1 MHFCIAVFPGW
12 LCFNQKHVLRIA
24 VFPEV
29 LFWFVEV
36 SIHPVANKST
46 ACSSNYSLA
55 IIVITMTMKMT
66 TTTTMMMM
74 IMMMMIKTMDNDDDD
89 DKNKDTIY
97 IQLQTSRRKLL
108 HVQVN
113 NSFRIII
120 PTGNIET
127 SDDFN

>member
-1 MHFCIAVFPGW
+1 MFSIFGYFGQWCFIDRGMHFCIAVFPGW

-24 VFPEV
+24 VFPEM

-66 TTTTMMMM
+66 TTTTMMRM
-74 IMMMMIKTMDNDDDD
+74 ITLIMMIKT
-89 DKNKDTIY
+89 KTQYIY
-97 IQLQTSRRKLL
+97 SCKLAE
-108 HVQVN
+108 N
-113 NSFRIII
+113 
-120 PTGNIET
+120 
-127 SDDFN
+127 